1 MKKLITVAFM
11 AFLSLVS
18 YAQDDW
24 ANFGRYEQD
33 NREVKATPNDGLRGR
48 LPSHRC
54 RLCHYGAAHFASHS

>member
-24 ANFGRYEQD
+24 ANFGRYEA
-33 NREVKATPNDGLRGR
+33 ELA
-48 LPSHRC
+48 
-54 RLCHYGAAHFASHS
+54 

>member
-33 NREVKATPNDGLRGR
+33 NREVKTTPNDAGYAIMEPLILQAIRKIVKVK
-48 LPSHRC
+48 
-54 RLCHYGAAHFASHS
+54 

>member
-11 AFLSLVS
+11 AFLSLAS

-33 NREVKATPNDGLRGR
+33 NREVKATPNDG
-48 LPSHRC
+48 
-54 RLCHYGAAHFASHS
+54 RLCHHGAAHSASHS

>member
-33 NREVKATPNDGLRGR
+33 NREVKATPNDG
-48 LPSHRC
+48 
-54 RLCHYGAAHFASHS
+54 RLCHYGATHSASHS